1 MHQYRLEYSPEGPG
15 GSRFSPKLGI
25 AYMTAES
32 VQAEPDL
39 RSYDTY
45 DPGGDRIF
53 VPNGGNEVVRIDR
66 ETVTYSEIFNAS
78 AEIPIFF
85 DFYEKIPFI
94 QDLKLNFG
102 MGTEDSQRDFEQL
115 QWLRD
120 TTFSNNFPLGPGGA
134 AAPTQ
139 SVPAWIAPAP
149 GVSGPFL
156 IREDEIATTYAAR
169 GFNDLQDLLDFYNS
183 RSDPRR
189 GPPNDDLTVNDLIE
203 TSDGSLALSP
213 NLTHTLVSS
222 SDLNVPFSQNDANGG
237 VAYTIARGTMS
248 LDSMYVSADWQIN
261 DMLKAN
267 LGLRHEEYELIY
279 DDDDNFPGVVIG
291 SPQFVIQDIDAE
303 SVSEDITLPT
313 YTLIVEPT
321 DSISF
326 RMTRSETTSRPTY
339 REVAPFISLN
349 PNEGVVELGNP
360 GSIFIGNAP
369 PLDPYV
375 DRNGNGIPDTGDN
388 IAGSTVFT
396 TGGAAQPIF
405 DFDRNG
411 QDYFISPTGTG
422 IIRNPDYVESNDYSG
437 LTTGLVQNLDIRLE
451 YSPGDYLFAVT
462 AFYKEVSEPIEQVS
476 LAPPGDVG
484 ASTLTTY
491 INNENDATIEGFELE
506 AQTSLAFILMRD
518 DGSWL
523 ENIGLGANYTIIDAK
538 VERTTLEKKLATQ
551 GGDAAVVA
559 AFNSLGD
566 ERNLFDQPER
576 LANAFVS
583 LNVPEWG
590 SRFTVSGTL
599 TGRQLQ
605 VVGSVGSHPDLYL
618 EETIG
623 VNFVWE
629 QELTDH
635 ISLKFS
641 AKNINSPELKLVR
654 DEDFVSALRADGG
667 NVSNQLGGFRSSYET
682 EPTYSISVSGK
693 F

>member
-1 MHQYRLEYSPEGPG
+1 M
-15 GSRFSPKLGI
+15 
-25 AYMTAES
+25 
-32 VQAEPDL
+32 
-39 RSYDTY
+39 
-45 DPGGDRIF
+45 
-53 VPNGGNEVVRIDR
+53 
-66 ETVTYSEIFNAS
+66 
-78 AEIPIFF
+78 
-85 DFYEKIPFI
+85 
-94 QDLKLNFG
+94 
-102 MGTEDSQRDFEQL
+102 
-115 QWLRD
+115 
-120 TTFSNNFPLGPGGA
+120 
-134 AAPTQ
+134 
-139 SVPAWIAPAP
+139 
-149 GVSGPFL
+149 
-156 IREDEIATTYAAR
+156 
-169 GFNDLQDLLDFYNS
+169 
-183 RSDPRR
+183 
-189 GPPNDDLTVNDLIE
+189 
-203 TSDGSLALSP
+203 
-213 NLTHTLVSS
+213 
-222 SDLNVPFSQNDANGG
+222 
-237 VAYTIARGTMS
+237 
-248 LDSMYVSADWQIN
+248 
-261 DMLKAN
+261 
-267 LGLRHEEYELIY
+267 
-279 DDDDNFPGVVIG
+279 
-291 SPQFVIQDIDAE
+291 
-303 SVSEDITLPT
+303 
-313 YTLIVEPT
+313 
-321 DSISF
+321 
-326 RMTRSETTSRPTY
+326 
-339 REVAPFISLN
+339 
-349 PNEGVVELGNP
+349 
-360 GSIFIGNAP
+360 
-369 PLDPYV
+369 
-375 DRNGNGIPDTGDN
+375 
-388 IAGSTVFT
+388 
-396 TGGAAQPIF
+396 
-405 DFDRNG
+405 
-411 QDYFISPTGTG
+411 
-422 IIRNPDYVESNDYSG
+422 
-437 LTTGLVQNLDIRLE
+437 QNLDIRLE